1 MARRRRKSKETQS
14 SLTHHDL
21 IQAGKL
27 YLPYKKNSIQV
38 LNQSCLGYL
47 KNNNVPMYQLLLEI
61 GDVLDTWD
69 SFHYYKGAELEA
81 EMLSLRGYH
90 SVLEQVSSI
99 ESGNASLTQKA
110 LSASLKARSSLLLV
124 CLMVCQ
130 QAGFSICNGSL
141 VQTLGP
147 SERRVLGS
155 LKKKSMPSFTYSI
168 MRTLGLEPCSADAAR
183 WVSARLYE
191 SLVK

>member
-1 MARRRRKSKETQS
+1 MARRRRKSKEAQS

-27 YLPYKKNSIQV
+27 YLPYKKNSVQV

-47 KNNNVPMYQLLLEI
+47 KNNNMSMYQLLLGV
-61 GDVLDTWD
+61 GDALDTWD
-69 SFHYYKGAELEA
+69 SFHYRKDIELEA
-81 EMLSLRGYH
+81 EIQALRGYH
-90 SVLEQVSSI
+90 SVLGDVSSI
-99 ESGNASLTQKA
+99 EFDSESLTQKA
-110 LSASLKARSSLLLV
+110 LSASLKARSSLLFV
-124 CLMVCQ
+124 CQMVCQ
-130 QAGFSICNGSL
+130 QAGFSIRNGSL

-147 SERRVLGS
+147 SEEQVLGS
-155 LKKKSMPSFTYSI
+155 LKKKAMPSFAYSI
-168 MRTLGLEPCSADAAR
+168 MRTLELDPCSADAAR